1 MPVTEEP
8 YKSYSRGA
16 VLLSSSFR
24 AISHHRDV
32 HRAAGSPADIR
43 LSTAKRV
50 VDLIGAGVLVV
61 VFSPLM
67 LVVALAVCADGGPTL
82 FAHQRLGRNGRPFKC
97 LKFRSMVVRAD
108 QVLRDVL
115 ATNPAAAREWAETQK
130 LRKDPRITRI
140 GAFLRATSL
149 DELPQLFNV
158 LLGDM
163 SLVGPRPIV
172 REEAPRYGADVQ
184 YYYAVRPGLTGLW
197 QTSGRSELSYEQRV
211 KLDVE
216 YVTGRDMIKDLRILL
231 KTVKV
236 VLRRTGAV

>member
-1 MPVTEEP
+1 
-8 YKSYSRGA
+8 
-16 VLLSSSFR
+16 
-24 AISHHRDV
+24 
-32 HRAAGSPADIR
+32 